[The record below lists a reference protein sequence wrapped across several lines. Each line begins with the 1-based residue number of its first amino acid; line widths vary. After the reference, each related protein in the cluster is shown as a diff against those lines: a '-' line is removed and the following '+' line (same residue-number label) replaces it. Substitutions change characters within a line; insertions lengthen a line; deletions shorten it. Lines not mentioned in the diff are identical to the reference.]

1 MLAFTFPGQGS
12 QRSGMGL
19 PWRDHESWE
28 LVDEASD
35 IAGRDVAKLLCDA
48 DADEL
53 RDTRNAQLTTFVS
66 SLMVLDAVER
76 LGIEPS
82 YCAGHSL
89 GEYTALTAT
98 GALGFDDGIR
108 LVAERSAAM
117 HDAGLARLGTMAAVL
132 GLDDDQVEV
141 ACRRADDDVWVANF
155 NAPGQVV
162 IAGSPGG
169 VDTAGSHAKDL
180 GAKKVMA
187 LQVAGAFHTPFM
199 TAARDRLRAA
209 LATADPRDTDVPVV
223 SNVDALPHDHGADWA
238 SLLSAQLSSPVRW
251 KHCLLALAGAGVTE
265 FAELGPGAVLTGMAK
280 RTVSDARTIA
290 VSTPEDLDKLLE
302 WVGATSPALPT
313 RHEGEHLFA
322 VERLVVSPAA
332 GIFAPIGTLQEGS
345 TIDVGSVL
353 GHVGDVEVRS
363 PFAGVLQSYIAL
375 DTERVT
381 LRQPI
386 AWLRSGA
393 P

>member
-12 QRSGMGL
+12 QRPGMGL

-35 IAGRDVAKLLCDA
+35 IAGRDVGKLLCDA

-82 YCAGHSL
+82 FCAGHSL

-117 HDAGLARLGTMAAVL
+117 HEAGLARPGTMAAVL

-169 VDTAGSHAKDL
+169 VDTAAIHAKDL
-180 GAKKVMA
+180 GAKKVMP

-223 SNVDALPHDHGADWA
+223 SNVDALPHDQGADWA

-251 KHCLLALAGAGVTE
+251 KHCLLALSGAGVTE

-280 RTVSDARTIA
+280 RTVSDARTIS

-302 WVGATSPALPT
+302 WVGATSTALPT

-332 GIFAPIGTLQEGS
+332 GIFTPVGTLQEGS

-386 AWLRSGA
+386 AWLRSSA